1 MPSRAIVIRFGKL
14 SNKISLRTAAAA
26 GAHASAIRFR
36 VYDADAAYACARSFL
51 YSILPLALTYVRFD
65 LLASRTN
72 VSVGTAMPPHR
83 RCLSPPADV
92 SILSSTCST
101 RRADNDDERGDS
113 RSRGI
118 FFTMGRREGGEN
130 GAEAGRPDRK
140 RDGWIKAARRCFD
153 SRRGNLVRRL
163 GWRQGEGSTRDSI
176 YTLTRRVQNRDAYA
190 RNTKPQKSR
199 ESCSPPPPP
208 RILPSEEERGRR

>member
-1 MPSRAIVIRFGKL
+1 MSRLIRSSPAALDIDATKDTIISRNGQLLLRRSSPDKSRRYVIHTTCLSFAARCCSCMPSRAIVIRFGKL

-118 FFTMGRREGGEN
+118 FFTMGRREGGERS
-130 GAEAGRPDRK
+130 GSRQ
-140 RDGWIKAARRCFD
+140 AR
-153 SRRGNLVRRL
+153 
-163 GWRQGEGSTRDSI
+163 
-176 YTLTRRVQNRDAYA
+176 
-190 RNTKPQKSR
+190 
-199 ESCSPPPPP
+199 
-208 RILPSEEERGRR
+208 